1 MQQIVDMINNGT
13 KIAESEHEK
22 MIYEVCHELADLY
35 EIRYDP
41 KVLVPADKEM
51 ASRVLD
57 AAIDLLEMTGV
68 YSIDTKKIIPIP
80 REKTLR
86 SIQNS
91 RSYLNIGEGRDKYLL
106 HLKSGPE
113 NKMPLIMGGPN
124 ASPVTPDM
132 YVPIHRS
139 YAKYTDVNSIAPAY
153 LDLPPSNY
161 MKRGPANLMHAREA
175 VQYVKEACALEG
187 RPDMCIV
194 TPPHIEDPV
203 AAVSVANPRF
213 MGLGDLQEIIPR
225 MDLKIN
231 YDELS
236 RIYHYRMTGSNY
248 MSSPMVLPSIT
259 TDSPEQFA
267 IKIVAEDLK
276 SQVIYNASV
285 AFKYPAHINSGDYLK
300 TLWASFI
307 ATTAISSNEVC
318 LQGAV
323 VNNFAGPCTEM
334 MMYETALQTI
344 GYVVS
349 GCDILSGP
357 VSNSGNISNHVAGLD
372 AQFMAEIA
380 HFALD
385 LSRKDA
391 NYLCLEL
398 FSRYKH
404 KLTAPDFGM
413 AFNECYNVETVEPR
427 QEYLDLYENM
437 INEVYKILHQKNR
450 RNARTR

>member
-1 MQQIVDMINNGT
+1 MQQIIDMINDGT
-13 KIAESEHEK
+13 KMTESEHDALV
-22 MIYEVCHELADLY
+22 YEVGLALAESY
-35 EIRYDP
+35 EIKYDP
-41 KVLVPADKEM
+41 KTLIPADDDM
-51 ASRVLD
+51 AGRVLD
-57 AAIDLLEMTGV
+57 AAIDLLEMAGV
-68 YSIDTKKIIPIP
+68 YSIEAKKNIFIP

-106 HLKSGPE
+106 NLNDAEH
-113 NKMPLIMGGPN
+113 KMPLIMGGPN

-132 YVPIHRS
+132 YIPIHRS
-139 YAKYTDVNSIAPAY
+139 YAKYTDVNAIAPAF
-153 LDLPPSNY
+153 LDMPPVNS
-161 MKRGPANLMHAREA
+161 MKKGPSNLMHAREA

-213 MGLGDLQEIIPR
+213 MGLGDMQEIIPR
-225 MDLKIN
+225 TDLKIT

-248 MSSPMVLPSIT
+248 MSSPMVLPSIS

-276 SQVIYNASV
+276 SQVIYGASV
-285 AFKYPAHINSGDYLK
+285 AFKYPAHINPEDYLK

-307 ATTAISSNEVC
+307 ATAAVSTNEVC

-334 MMYETALQTI
+334 MMYETALQTV
-344 GYVVS
+344 GYVAC

-357 VSNSGNISNHVAGLD
+357 VSNNGSVPNHSAGLD
-372 AQFMAEIA
+372 AHFMAEIA
-380 HFALD
+380 RYATK
-385 LSRKDA
+385 LSKKDA
-391 NYLCLEL
+391 DDLCMEL
-398 FSRYKH
+398 YNRYKD
-404 KLTAPDFGM
+404 KLMSPDIGLKFS
-413 AFNECYNVETVEPR
+413 ECYNTETIEPTEKFLELR
-427 QEYLDLYENM
+427 EKVISD
-437 INEVYKILHQKNR
+437 IYKIRQKKQKMNR
-450 RNARTR
+450 IR